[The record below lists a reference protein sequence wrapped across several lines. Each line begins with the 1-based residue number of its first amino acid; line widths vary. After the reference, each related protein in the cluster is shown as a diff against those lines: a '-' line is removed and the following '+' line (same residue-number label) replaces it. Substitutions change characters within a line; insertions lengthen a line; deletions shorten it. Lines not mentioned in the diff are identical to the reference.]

1 VNAAVECAQC
11 DPNRTPTA
19 AIRPLVGQARIVGI
33 VPAMHKLRI
42 TTLTA
47 AVATLA
53 MAGVATAATSPVVSK
68 ERTFTGTKAP
78 VAIGGMKKGAKLPS
92 GDKIVLRTVAFSKK
106 GQTATVALTA
116 PKGKTFQALA
126 HSGKMTIKLTSPKS
140 IKGAKSAKVRAT
152 STAKGTGTVY
162 ALAH

>member
-1 VNAAVECAQC
+1 MNAAVECAQC
-11 DPNRTPTA
+11 DPNGTLTA
-19 AIRPLVGQARIVGI
+19 GLRPLVGQARLVGI
-33 VPAMHKLRI
+33 VPAMRKLHT
-42 TTLTA
+42 TTLTTA
-47 AVATLA
+47 AVVLA

-68 ERTFTGTKAP
+68 ERTFSGTKAP
-78 VAIGGMKKGAKLPS
+78 VAIGSVKKGAKLPS

-106 GQTATVALTA
+106 GQTAMVTLTA
-116 PKGKTFQALA
+116 PKGKSFQALA